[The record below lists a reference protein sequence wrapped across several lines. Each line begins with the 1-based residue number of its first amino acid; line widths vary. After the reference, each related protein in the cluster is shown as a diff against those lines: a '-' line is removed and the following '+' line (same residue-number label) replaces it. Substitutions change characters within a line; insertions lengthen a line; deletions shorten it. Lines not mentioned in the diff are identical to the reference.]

1 MLIPTIKYEKRN
13 PTIRKFRDEMYHK
26 TECLPIG
33 QRLPVKSTD
42 NEKSVGIIKTLL
54 DGFDI
59 GTITIV
65 KLNRKQRRAA
75 AKVKYEFE
83 SIDGGH
89 RKRSLWEYLQDGFK
103 VDGKFFSELTDEK
116 KGFLFRY

>member
-13 PTIRKFRDEMYHK
+13 LTIRKFRDEMYHK

-33 QRLPVKSTD
+33 QRLRVKSTD

-65 KLNRKQRRAA
+65 KISQSK
-75 AKVKYEFE
+75 KVKYEFE

-89 RKRSLWEYLQDGFK
+89 RKRSLWEYLQDGF
-103 VDGKFFSELTDEK
+103 
-116 KGFLFRY
+116 